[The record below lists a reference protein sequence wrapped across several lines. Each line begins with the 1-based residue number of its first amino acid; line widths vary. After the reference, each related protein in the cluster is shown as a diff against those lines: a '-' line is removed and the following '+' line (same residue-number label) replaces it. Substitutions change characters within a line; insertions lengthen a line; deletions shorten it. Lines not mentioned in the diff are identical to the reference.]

1 MCFDDLTGLSD
12 LTSCMF
18 SQEERRARPDPSA
31 PPVPAFTEPLEYS
44 SRAEDN
50 SARKGG
56 PSYVASAPTAQEQ
69 SKAPIY
75 LPLPP
80 PRAPQTTSYAPI
92 PSSSSSS
99 YGPLAAPYVPPSSYA
114 PSSSSYGPSSSS
126 YPGSSSYTPQSSGY
140 GSGPPPSFGPT
151 SVSSSYGP
159 IASSSAYAQSL
170 SATPYQPSYSD
181 NSQANSYPSSSS
193 SYEQQQQQHSS
204 YGDFAPS
211 APTPHQHSHSQAP
224 PSPFPMP
231 LFSPLSL
238 SLPFSRLSYI
248 LVVL

>member
-1 MCFDDLTGLSD
+1 MHVFSRGETSQARSLSASCACLHGAFGVLIPSRRQQRAQRGSFIRGLSSHRSGTIQSPD
-12 LTSCMF
+12 LPAS
-18 SQEERRARPDPSA
+18 SA
-31 PPVPAFTEPLEYS
+31 SPCP
-44 SRAEDN
+44 
-50 SARKGG
+50 
-56 PSYVASAPTAQEQ
+56 
-69 SKAPIY
+69 
-75 LPLPP
+75 
-80 PRAPQTTSYAPI
+80 PQTTSYAPI

-211 APTPHQHSHSQAP
+211 APTPHQH
-224 PSPFPMP
+224 
-231 LFSPLSL
+231 
-238 SLPFSRLSYI
+238 
-248 LVVL
+248 